1 MSDFWQLTQQ
11 MLQGE
16 EPLIKRP
23 KLTDALLNKP
33 PFRFLHDIISEVS
46 NEISSQAVSL
56 MQRCNC

>member
-1 MSDFWQLTQQ
+1 MGDFWQLTQQ

-46 NEISSQAVSL
+46 NKTSSPAVSL
-56 MQRCNC
+56 MQRFNY